1 MMCALAHVI
10 TFWKSNRNIIPERAH
25 QIWKNIGANLHKVGG
40 QTYIHM
46 RKDEISQANE
56 GYSEAANSQKSR
68 YNQYLRSRD
77 LDR

>member
-1 MMCALAHVI
+1 MEEFTL
-10 TFWKSNRNIIPERAH
+10 WKSNRNIIPERAH